1 MTRSRFI
8 RLLAALC
15 ACAALPAQATISLA
29 DITAQLRRQ
38 PEPAGTFTQT
48 RYLRS
53 MNRPL
58 IASGRFALQQGALYW
73 NLEKPFAS
81 SLRITADG
89 VSQWQGED
97 WRPAGTT
104 AANEA
109 QTRLFLA
116 FLRADEATLSEY
128 FSITAGGETAAW
140 TLQLLPKTAL
150 MRQIFDRIDI
160 RGGAY
165 VEQVI
170 LEETQGDKSEL
181 RFHIEQ

>member
-1 MTRSRFI
+1 M
-8 RLLAALC
+8 RLRH
-15 ACAALPAQATISLA
+15 PARPRRHQRRRYHRATA
-29 DITAQLRRQ
+29 
-38 PEPAGTFTQT
+38 PPART
-48 RYLRS
+48 
-53 MNRPL
+53 
-58 IASGRFALQQGALYW
+58 GRHLHPDLQQGALYW

-97 WRPAGTT
+97 WQPAGTT

-128 FSITAGGETAAW
+128 FNITAGGETAAW

-181 RFHIEQ
+181 RFHVEQ

>member
-1 MTRSRFI
+1 MTRSHFI

-15 ACAALPAQATISLA
+15 ACATLPVHAAISVA

-48 RYLRS
+48 RYLRG

-97 WRPAGTT
+97 WQTKRKPASSSPSSAPTK
-104 AANEA
+104 
-109 QTRLFLA
+109 
-116 FLRADEATLSEY
+116 
-128 FSITAGGETAAW
+128 
-140 TLQLLPKTAL
+140 PP
-150 MRQIFDRIDI
+150 
-160 RGGAY
+160 
-165 VEQVI
+165 
-170 LEETQGDKSEL
+170 
-181 RFHIEQ
+181 

>member
-48 RYLRS
+48 RYLRG

-58 IASGRFALQQGALYW
+58 IASGRFALQQGILYW

-89 VSQWQGED
+89 VSQWQDGGWQHTD
-97 WRPAGTT
+97 
-104 AANEA
+104 AAAADDA
-109 QTRLFLA
+109 QTRLFLT
-116 FLRADEATLSEY
+116 FFSADEATLNEY

-140 TLQLLPKTAL
+140 TLQLLPKAAL
-150 MRQIFDRIDI
+150 MRQVFTRIDI

-165 VEQVI
+165 VEQVT
-170 LEETQGDKSEL
+170 LEEAQGDKSEL